1 MAAADIDAAFAATLQ
16 EQQQAAKELEAS
28 EARLKRQQA
37 DDRSA
42 IAKIIVVAFV
52 VLIAWVVIA
61 ATVGAALF
69 AWDEIAEPVKVLMT
83 ILSSVLLPVVT
94 LVIGYYFGSK

>member
-1 MAAADIDAAFAATLQ
+1 MAADLDSAFKAA
-16 EQQQAAKELEAS
+16 ELEQ
-28 EARLKRQQA
+28 EAARKALDDLLKRQQA

-42 IAKIIVVAFV
+42 IAKVIVWAFV
-52 VLIAWVVIA
+52 GLIAWVVIA
-61 ATVGAALF
+61 ATVGAAVF